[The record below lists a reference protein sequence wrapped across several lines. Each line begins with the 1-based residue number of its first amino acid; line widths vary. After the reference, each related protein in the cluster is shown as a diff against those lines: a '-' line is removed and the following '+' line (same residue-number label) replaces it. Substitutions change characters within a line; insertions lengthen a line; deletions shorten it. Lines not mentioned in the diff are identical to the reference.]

1 MDFED
6 FFSQKLEVRRSSSI
20 FSERTF
26 LKEFSASPLIDLEKL
41 LTEIF
46 ITNGR
51 LLHQE
56 RLLCMFPEYL

>member
-20 FSERTF
+20 FSDRTF
-26 LKEFSASPLIDLEKL
+26 LKEFPSSSFIDLEKL

-51 LLHQE
+51 LLH
-56 RLLCMFPEYL
+56 